1 MGRLFRFEW
10 LKSRKNI
17 KNIVMLSLFVIIL
30 VGYIILNGVLS
41 EKYKIDERVN
51 YTSDKWY
58 SVMKMNEL
66 LAICEEKDMS
76 KDMKTEIEFWR
87 QVYQYAVS
95 QDVYKHWRG
104 EDKWRDVVRETI
116 EKNEYLLKGKEE
128 GITTYNRVSDQELRN
143 EIKKNQVF
151 LEEDIKPLDSEYQ
164 MSSLYFLY
172 HLLEQLFP
180 YLIVVVI
187 LIVCADTMSSEFD
200 TGSYKFLMLQPYKR
214 GKIFHIKSIAS
225 ICYAMLSVIG
235 IIAGVFVINGCING
249 FGNPNYPV
257 AVDGSRFGKLI
268 SDTYENSAV
277 EYIGIGKFLLLV
289 IPIAILYLL
298 FTAVFAL
305 IISTLAAN
313 SIASLSM
320 SVGITLAAIMLQPYV
335 VNYKTLSLLYPVSY
349 SNPVVVLSGGTYGT
363 ALMAIIVL
371 TCVSIVVYLVNVWI
385 FKKRD
390 LL

>member
-1 MGRLFRFEW
+1 MSKLFRFEW

-17 KNIVMLSLFVIIL
+17 KNIVMLSLFLIIL
-30 VGYIILNGVLS
+30 VGYIILNGVLAQ
-41 EKYKIDERVN
+41 KYKIDERVN

-66 LAICEEKDMS
+66 LALSDEKDMS
-76 KDMKTEIEFWR
+76 KDMKTEIDFWR

-128 GITTYNRVSDQELRN
+128 GITTYNRISDQELRN
-143 EIKKNQVF
+143 EIKKNQMF
-151 LEEDIKPLDSEYQ
+151 LAEDIKPLDSEYQ
-164 MSSLYFLY
+164 MTSLHFLY
-172 HLLEQLFP
+172 RLLNQLFP
-180 YLIVVVI
+180 YLVVVVV
-187 LIVCADTMSSEFD
+187 LIVCADAVSSEFD

-214 GKIFHIKSIAS
+214 GKIIYIKSIAT
-225 ICYAMLSVIG
+225 ICYAMISVLG
-235 IIAGVFVINGCING
+235 MIAGVFLVNGCING

-257 AVDGSRFGKLI
+257 AIDVSRFSRLI
-268 SDTYENSAV
+268 SDTYKTNAV
-277 EYIGIGKFLLLV
+277 EYIGIGKFLLYV

-320 SVGITLAAIMLQPYV
+320 SVGIMLAAIMLQPYV
-335 VNYKTLSLLYPVSY
+335 VSYKTLSLVYPVSY
-349 SNPVVVLSGGTYGT
+349 CNPVEVLSGGTYGT
-363 ALMAIIVL
+363 ALMAILVL
-371 TCVSIVVYLVNVWI
+371 VFLSIVVYLVNVLI

>member
-66 LAICEEKDMS
+66 LAISEEKDMS
-76 KDMKTEIEFWR
+76 KDMKTEIDFWR

-128 GITTYNRVSDQELRN
+128 RITTYNRVSDQELRN

-164 MSSLYFLY
+164 MSSLYLLY

-235 IIAGVFVINGCING
+235 IIAGVFMINGCING

-257 AVDGSRFGKLI
+257 AIDGSRFGKLI
-268 SDTYENSAV
+268 SDTYETNAV

-335 VNYKTLSLLYPVSY
+335 VNYKTLSLLYPISY
-349 SNPVVVLSGGTYGT
+349 SNPVEVLSGGTYGT
-363 ALMAIIVL
+363 ALMAILVL
-371 TCVSIVVYLVNVWI
+371 TCVSIVVYLVNVLI

>member
-1 MGRLFRFEW
+1 MSKLFRFEW

-17 KNIVMLSLFVIIL
+17 KNIVMLSLFLIIL
-30 VGYIILNGVLS
+30 VGYIILNGVLAQ
-41 EKYKIDERVN
+41 KYKIDERVN

-66 LAICEEKDMS
+66 LALSDEKDMS
-76 KDMKTEIEFWR
+76 KDMKTEIDFWR

-128 GITTYNRVSDQELRN
+128 GITTYNRISDQELRN
-143 EIKKNQVF
+143 EIKKNQMF
-151 LEEDIKPLDSEYQ
+151 LAEDIKPLDSEYQ
-164 MSSLYFLY
+164 MTSLHFLY
-172 HLLEQLFP
+172 RLLNQLFP
-180 YLIVVVI
+180 YLVVVVV
-187 LIVCADTMSSEFD
+187 LIVCADAVSSEFD

-214 GKIFHIKSIAS
+214 GKIIYIKSIAT
-225 ICYAMLSVIG
+225 ICYAMISVLG
-235 IIAGVFVINGCING
+235 MIAGVFLVNGCING

-257 AVDGSRFGKLI
+257 AIDGSRFSRLI
-268 SDTYENSAV
+268 SDTYKTNAV
-277 EYIGIGKFLLLV
+277 EYIGIGKFLLYV

-320 SVGITLAAIMLQPYV
+320 SVGIMLAAIMLQPYV
-335 VNYKTLSLLYPVSY
+335 VSYKTLSLVYPVSY
-349 SNPVVVLSGGTYGT
+349 CNPVEVLSGGTYGT
-363 ALMAIIVL
+363 ALMAILVL
-371 TCVSIVVYLVNVWI
+371 VFLSIVVYLVNVLI

>member
-1 MGRLFRFEW
+1 MGKLFRFEW
-10 LKSRKNI
+10 LKNRKNI
-17 KNIVMLSLFVIIL
+17 KNIVMLSLFLIIL
-30 VGYIILNGVLS
+30 IGYIILNGVLAQ
-41 EKYKIDERVN
+41 KYKIDERVN

-66 LAICEEKDMS
+66 LALSDEKDMS
-76 KDMKTEIEFWR
+76 KDMKTEIDFWR

-128 GITTYNRVSDQELRN
+128 GITSYNRISDQELRN

-164 MSSLYFLY
+164 MTSLHFLY
-172 HLLEQLFP
+172 RLLDQLFP
-180 YLIVVVI
+180 YLIVVVV

-214 GKIFHIKSIAS
+214 GKIIHIKSIAT
-225 ICYAMLSVIG
+225 ICYVMISVLG
-235 IIAGVFVINGCING
+235 IIAGVFLVNGCING
-249 FGNPNYPV
+249 FGNASYPV
-257 AVDGSRFGKLI
+257 AIDGSRFSRLI
-268 SDTYENSAV
+268 SDTYKTNAV
-277 EYIGIGKFLLLV
+277 EYIGIGKFLLYV

-320 SVGITLAAIMLQPYV
+320 SVGIMLAAIMLQPYV
-335 VNYKTLSLLYPVSY
+335 VSYKTLSLVYPVSY
-349 SNPVVVLSGGTYGT
+349 CNPVEVLSGGTYGT
-363 ALMAIIVL
+363 ALMAILVL
-371 TCVSIVVYLVNVWI
+371 AFLSIVIYLVNVLI